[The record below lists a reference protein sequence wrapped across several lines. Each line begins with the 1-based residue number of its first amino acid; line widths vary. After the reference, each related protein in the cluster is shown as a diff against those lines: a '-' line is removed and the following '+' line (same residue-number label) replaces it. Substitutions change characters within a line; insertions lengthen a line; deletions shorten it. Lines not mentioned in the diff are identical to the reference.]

1 MMSDNF
7 RAQRPTRAEY
17 DEYYHTYIG
26 KVPDG
31 DIIEILGQQLDQ
43 SLALFASIPEEKE
56 TFRYAPGKWSTK
68 EVIGHIIDTEWIFVY
83 RALRF
88 ARGDTTPL
96 VGMDQDTFMDGA
108 RFNSRP
114 MRSIVDEYRHLRSA
128 DLALFESFGE
138 DILERTG
145 SASGFDFT
153 VRAILYLVAGHERH
167 HIGVLKERYLGV

>member
-1 MMSDNF
+1 MGI
-7 RAQRPTRAEY
+7 RVPRP
-17 DEYYHTYIG
+17 
-26 KVPDG
+26 P
-31 DIIEILGQQLDQ
+31 
-43 SLALFASIPEEKE
+43 FC
-56 TFRYAPGKWSTK
+56 
-68 EVIGHIIDTEWIFVY
+68 
-83 RALRF
+83 
-88 ARGDTTPL
+88 RGDTTPL

-138 DILERTG
+138 DILDRTG